1 MTQEQPAVQCAER
14 ISDLIAEDLEKVPCW
29 VGAGVLPKRGTLLFG
44 GLEKIGKSFVGLEL
58 ARALSTAT
66 PLFGY
71 PEFVTEKARVLMVE
85 AEIGKFG
92 LKERVTSVFQKE
104 SVASYGDHFWYV
116 SQEPALR
123 LDTQEGIENFV
134 RIMDLVQPNVLLLDP
149 ISNMHSKDENSNSE
163 VGDLFAAIDWLKAH
177 YKHNDMSVV
186 LSHHMGKKAT
196 YKDSKI
202 EADPLS
208 HHNFRGA
215 LRWTAAPDSICTMHR
230 KREIAPHAWELQT
243 RWLTR
248 HSAPPPEMSLLVNR
262 NDDLRVKFE
271 HEKGMI
277 APLVKPGPK
286 PLGELVKTKLVKA
299 EQTNLG
305 FEGV

>member
-1 MTQEQPAVQCAER
+1 VAQQPAIQPPQR
-14 ISDLIAEDLEKVPCW
+14 ISDLIAEEVVALPSW
-29 VGAGVLPKRGTLLFG
+29 IASGVLPKRGTLLFG

-58 ARALSTAT
+58 ARALTTGT

-71 PEFVTEKARVLMVE
+71 PGFTTERARVLLVE

-104 SVASYGDHFWYV
+104 SVNVYGDFFWYV

-123 LDTQEGIENFV
+123 IDTSEGIDNFKSV
-134 RIMDLVQPNVLLLDP
+134 LDVVQPNVLILDP
-149 ISNMHSKDENSNSE
+149 CANMHSKDENSNSE
-163 VGDLFAAIDWLKAH
+163 VGDLFAAIDWLKAT
-177 YKHNDMSVV
+177 YRHNDMSVV

-196 YKDSKI
+196 YKDAKI
-202 EADPLS
+202 EADPLA

-215 LRWTAAPDSICTMHR
+215 LRWTAAPDTICTLHR
-230 KREIAPHAWELQT
+230 RREIEPHAWELAA

-248 HSAPPPEMSLLVNR
+248 HAEPPPEMSLLVNR
-262 NDDLRVKFE
+262 NGDLRVKFE

-286 PLGELVKTKLVKA
+286 PLSELVKTKLVKPV
-299 EQTNLG
+299 QVDMG

>member
-1 MTQEQPAVQCAER
+1 MGEQTLQQAER
-14 ISDLIAEDLEKVPCW
+14 IADLIVEELAALPSW
-29 VGAGVLPKRGTLLFG
+29 IGAGVLPKRGTLLFG

-58 ARALSTAT
+58 ARALTTAT

-71 PEFVTEKARVLMVE
+71 PQFTTEKARVLLVE

-92 LKERVTSVFQKE
+92 LKERVSSVFRKE
-104 SVASYGDHFWYV
+104 SVENYGDFFWYV
-116 SQEPALR
+116 SQEPGLR
-123 LDTQEGIENFV
+123 LDNKEGLENFV
-134 RIMDLVQPNVLLLDP
+134 KVMDIVQPNVLVLDP
-149 ISNMHSKDENSNSE
+149 VSNMHSKDENSNSE
-163 VGDLFAAIDWLKAH
+163 IGEIFAAIDWLKAH
-177 YKHNDMSVV
+177 YRHTDLSVV
-186 LSHHMGKKAT
+186 ISHHMGKKAT
-196 YKDSKI
+196 YKDAKI

-215 LRWTAAPDSICTMHR
+215 LRWTAAPDTICTMHR
-230 KREIAPHAWELQT
+230 SREIAPHAWELQT

-262 NDDLRVKFE
+262 NNDLRVKFE

-286 PLGELVKTKLVKA
+286 PLSELVKTKLVKPVQ
-299 EQTNLG
+299 ENLT
-305 FEGV
+305 FDGV